1 MADINDYL
9 DGLNY
14 TLNAEEKQL
23 MDIFAECWEHCHNI
37 NCENCEYRSADEYCK
52 MLICISYQYAKRLI
66 DHCVKPVVFCK
77 NCKHYVH
84 SEVCYC
90 RNKKG
95 LTDIVK
101 PDDFCSYGERKEHDN
116 EQN

>member
-1 MADINDYL
+1 MAEIRTINI
-9 DGLNY
+9 GK
-14 TLNAEEKQL
+14 EFIVK
-23 MDIFAECWEHCHNI
+23 FGECETNVP
-37 NCENCEYRSADEYCK
+37 DETIAAVCK
-52 MLICISYQYAKRLI
+52 DLPIHIEQAIRDKIVESGEIS
-66 DHCVKPVVFCK
+66 VEPVVFCK

-101 PDDFCSYGERKEHDN
+101 PDDFCSYGERKELDN